1 MKLLAPFDTVREET
15 NNTRRVSLKE
25 LWVPLSGAK
34 AQQRRV
40 ETIANNVANA
50 NTTAFKR
57 DQTVFKEHLTA
68 YEKGTDIDLPNK
80 EWAPEDFYRSYGAEK
95 AHVKVD
101 GTYTKFT
108 QGQISPTNNPFDVAL
123 EGNGFI
129 EVLSPNGIRFTR
141 KGNLYLNNA
150 GELVTDGGN
159 RVLSALN
166 LPQGTDEE
174 LKAALDQLPDPKNRV
189 VKLQSGPLTINQKGE
204 LFQSGNLVGQISVV
218 EFNDPTALQK
228 EGNSVF
234 VNKGADNRKSTSATV
249 VHQGSL
255 ELSNVNPIEEMSKLI
270 QAHRQ
275 LESIQRVIKTYDNM
289 AGKAYNEIA
298 KF

>member
-1 MKLLAPFDTVREET
+1 MKLLAPFDTVKEET

-57 DQTVFKEHLTA
+57 DQTIFKEHLTA

-101 GTYTKFT
+101 GTYTKLT

-123 EGNGFI
+123 EGKGFI
-129 EVLSPNGIRFTR
+129 EVLTPNGIRFTR
-141 KGNLYLNNA
+141 KGNLYLNNT

-159 RVLSALN
+159 RVLSSLK
-166 LPQGTDEE
+166 LPEE
-174 LKAALDQLPDPKNRV
+174 QEGLQTTLSQAPDPKDRTI
-189 VKLQSGPLTINQKGE
+189 KLGSGPVSINQKGE
-204 LFQSGNLVGQISVV
+204 IFQNGNLLGQMSVV
-218 EFNDPTALQK
+218 EFKNPTELQK

-234 VNKGADNRKSTSATV
+234 VNKSADNRKLTTETI

>member
-1 MKLLAPFDTVREET
+1 VKQLAPFDTVKEET

-50 NTTAFKR
+50 NTTAFKK
-57 DQTVFKEHLTA
+57 DQAVFKEHLTA

-108 QGQISPTNNPFDVAL
+108 QGQISPTNNPFDIAL
-123 EGNGFI
+123 EGKGFI
-129 EVLSPNGIRFTR
+129 EVLSPNGIRYTR
-141 KGNLYLNNA
+141 KGNLYLNNE

-159 RVLSALN
+159 RVLSSLVI
-166 LPQGTDEE
+166 PEGTPEE
-174 LKAALDQLPDPKNRV
+174 RQAALENAPDPKDRV
-189 VKLQSGPLTINQKGE
+189 IRVGNQPLNINQKGE
-204 LFQSGNLVGQISVV
+204 LHQQGNLVGKISIV
-218 EFNDPTALQK
+218 EFKDLTALQK

-234 VNKGADNRKSTSATV
+234 VNKSVDNRADKSSTL

-255 ELSNVNPIEEMSKLI
+255 ELSNVNPIQEMSKLI

>member
-1 MKLLAPFDTVREET
+1 M
-15 NNTRRVSLKE
+15 KE

-50 NTTAFKR
+50 NTTAFKG
-57 DQTVFKEHLTA
+57 DQTIFKEHLTA
-68 YEKGTDIDLPNK
+68 LEKGTDIDLPNK

-123 EGNGFI
+123 EGEGFI
-129 EVLSPNGIRFTR
+129 EVLTPNGIRFTR
-141 KGNLYLNNA
+141 KGNLYLNNQS
-150 GELVTDGGN
+150 ELVTDGGFK
-159 RVLSALN
+159 VLSSLK
-166 LPQGTDEE
+166 LPEGNDEE
-174 LKAALDQLPDPKNRV
+174 LAAALKQIPKPEDRV
-189 VKLQSGPLTINQKGE
+189 IKLQNAPLTINNKGE
-204 LFQSGNLVGQISVV
+204 LFQGGNPIDQLSLV
-218 EFNDPTALQK
+218 EFKDNTALQK

-234 VNKGADNRKSTSATV
+234 VNKTVNNRKLTSSTV

-255 ELSNVNPIEEMSKLI
+255 ELSNINPIQEMSKLI

-289 AGKAYNEIA
+289 AGKAYNEIG

>member
-1 MKLLAPFDTVREET
+1 M
-15 NNTRRVSLKE
+15 KE

-50 NTTAFKR
+50 NTTAFKK
-57 DQTVFKEHLTA
+57 DQAVFKEHLTA

-108 QGQISPTNNPFDVAL
+108 QGQISPTNNPFDIAL
-123 EGNGFI
+123 EGKGFI
-129 EVLSPNGIRFTR
+129 EVLSPNGIRYTR
-141 KGNLYLNNA
+141 KGNLYLNNE

-159 RVLSALN
+159 RVLSSLVI
-166 LPQGTDEE
+166 PEGTPEE
-174 LKAALDQLPDPKNRV
+174 RQAALENAPDPKDRV
-189 VKLQSGPLTINQKGE
+189 IRVGNQPLNINQKGE
-204 LFQSGNLVGQISVV
+204 LHQQGNLVGKISIV
-218 EFNDPTALQK
+218 EFKDLTALQK

-234 VNKGADNRKSTSATV
+234 VNKSVDNRADKSSTL

-255 ELSNVNPIEEMSKLI
+255 ELSNVNPIQEMSKLI